1 MLFALLVSL
10 FGSANL
16 FGQVV
21 IFNED
26 FDGALTWTINTDLGA
41 EGANPNTW
49 YISCEEEGVG
59 AGGSPAVGTTD
70 QNLAVD
76 FNINPSAVQEPE
88 IVKKLN
94 AFIGAVANAEFILPE
109 HGIDKI
115 RRSLSRVGFSF
126 GATPTMEGQSGSF
139 ELPLTRFGGRFGKD
153 TDTPTDEI
161 INDDGIS
168 HMIEGGLA
176 LKIQYEMLQN
186 SSCRIFAKIV

>member
-1 MLFALLVSL
+1 MRSFKK
-10 FGSANL
+10 F
-16 FGQVV
+16 
-21 IFNED
+21 I
-26 FDGALTWTINTDLGA
+26 T
-41 EGANPNTW
+41 EG
-49 YISCEEEGVG
+49 
-59 AGGSPAVGTTD
+59 GGPGVGTTD

-126 GATPTMEGQSGSF
+126 GATPTMEGQSCSF

>member
-1 MLFALLVSL
+1 MRSFKK
-10 FGSANL
+10 F
-16 FGQVV
+16 
-21 IFNED
+21 I
-26 FDGALTWTINTDLGA
+26 T
-41 EGANPNTW
+41 EG
-49 YISCEEEGVG
+49 
-59 AGGSPAVGTTD
+59 GGPGVGTTD

-88 IVKKLN
+88 IVNKLN

>member
-1 MLFALLVSL
+1 MRSFKK
-10 FGSANL
+10 F
-16 FGQVV
+16 
-21 IFNED
+21 IK
-26 FDGALTWTINTDLGA
+26 
-41 EGANPNTW
+41 
-49 YISCEEEGVG
+49 EGVG
-59 AGGSPAVGTTD
+59 TSD

>member
-1 MLFALLVSL
+1 MRSFKK
-10 FGSANL
+10 F
-16 FGQVV
+16 
-21 IFNED
+21 I
-26 FDGALTWTINTDLGA
+26 T
-41 EGANPNTW
+41 EG
-49 YISCEEEGVG
+49 
-59 AGGSPAVGTTD
+59 GGPGVGTTD

-76 FNINPSAVQEPE
+76 YGVNPSAVQEPE

-126 GATPTMEGQSGSF
+126 GATPTMEGKSGSF

-153 TDTPTDEI
+153 TDTPADEV

>member
-1 MLFALLVSL
+1 MRSFKK
-10 FGSANL
+10 F
-16 FGQVV
+16 
-21 IFNED
+21 I
-26 FDGALTWTINTDLGA
+26 T
-41 EGANPNTW
+41 EG
-49 YISCEEEGVG
+49 
-59 AGGSPAVGTTD
+59 GGPGVGTTD

-126 GATPTMEGQSGSF
+126 GATPTREGQSGSF

>member
-1 MLFALLVSL
+1 MRSFKK
-10 FGSANL
+10 F
-16 FGQVV
+16 
-21 IFNED
+21 I
-26 FDGALTWTINTDLGA
+26 T
-41 EGANPNTW
+41 EG
-49 YISCEEEGVG
+49 
-59 AGGSPAVGTTD
+59 GGPGVGTTD

-76 FNINPSAVQEPE
+76 YGINPSAVQEPE

>member
-1 MLFALLVSL
+1 MRSFKK
-10 FGSANL
+10 F
-16 FGQVV
+16 
-21 IFNED
+21 I
-26 FDGALTWTINTDLGA
+26 T
-41 EGANPNTW
+41 EG
-49 YISCEEEGVG
+49 
-59 AGGSPAVGTTD
+59 GGPGVGTTD

-126 GATPTMEGQSGSF
+126 GATPTMEGKSGSF

-153 TDTPTDEI
+153 TDTPADEV

>member
-1 MLFALLVSL
+1 MRSL
-10 FGSANL
+10 KKF
-16 FGQVV
+16 
-21 IFNED
+21 I
-26 FDGALTWTINTDLGA
+26 T
-41 EGANPNTW
+41 EG
-49 YISCEEEGVG
+49 
-59 AGGSPAVGTTD
+59 GGPGVGTTD

-153 TDTPTDEI
+153 TDTPADEV

>member
-1 MLFALLVSL
+1 MRSFKK
-10 FGSANL
+10 F
-16 FGQVV
+16 
-21 IFNED
+21 I
-26 FDGALTWTINTDLGA
+26 T
-41 EGANPNTW
+41 EG
-49 YISCEEEGVG
+49 
-59 AGGSPAVGTTD
+59 GGPGVGTTD

-126 GATPTMEGQSGSF
+126 GATPTMEGQSGCF

-153 TDTPTDEI
+153 TDTPADEI

>member
-1 MLFALLVSL
+1 MRSFKK
-10 FGSANL
+10 F
-16 FGQVV
+16 
-21 IFNED
+21 I
-26 FDGALTWTINTDLGA
+26 T
-41 EGANPNTW
+41 EG
-49 YISCEEEGVG
+49 
-59 AGGSPAVGTTD
+59 GGPGVGTTD

-153 TDTPTDEI
+153 TDTPTDEV

-168 HMIEGGLA
+168 HIVEGGLA
-176 LKIQYEMLQN
+176 LKIQYEMLGN
-186 SSCRIFAKIV
+186 SSCKVFAKIE

>member
-1 MLFALLVSL
+1 MRSFKK
-10 FGSANL
+10 F
-16 FGQVV
+16 
-21 IFNED
+21 IK
-26 FDGALTWTINTDLGA
+26 
-41 EGANPNTW
+41 
-49 YISCEEEGVG
+49 EGVG
-59 AGGSPAVGTTD
+59 AVGSPAVGTTD

>member
-1 MLFALLVSL
+1 MRSFKK
-10 FGSANL
+10 F
-16 FGQVV
+16 
-21 IFNED
+21 I
-26 FDGALTWTINTDLGA
+26 T
-41 EGANPNTW
+41 EG
-49 YISCEEEGVG
+49 
-59 AGGSPAVGTTD
+59 GGPGVGTTD

-176 LKIQYEMLQN
+176 LKIQYEMLGN
-186 SSCRIFAKIV
+186 SSCRIFAEIA

>member
-1 MLFALLVSL
+1 MRSFKK
-10 FGSANL
+10 F
-16 FGQVV
+16 
-21 IFNED
+21 I
-26 FDGALTWTINTDLGA
+26 T
-41 EGANPNTW
+41 EG
-49 YISCEEEGVG
+49 
-59 AGGSPAVGTTD
+59 GGPGVGTTD

-76 FNINPSAVQEPE
+76 FGINPSAVQEPE

-94 AFIGAVANAEFILPE
+94 SFIGAVANAEFILPE

>member
-1 MLFALLVSL
+1 MRSFKK
-10 FGSANL
+10 F
-16 FGQVV
+16 
-21 IFNED
+21 IK
-26 FDGALTWTINTDLGA
+26 
-41 EGANPNTW
+41 EG
-49 YISCEEEGVG
+49 GG

>member
-1 MLFALLVSL
+1 MRSFKK
-10 FGSANL
+10 F
-16 FGQVV
+16 
-21 IFNED
+21 I
-26 FDGALTWTINTDLGA
+26 T
-41 EGANPNTW
+41 EG
-49 YISCEEEGVG
+49 
-59 AGGSPAVGTTD
+59 GGPGVGTTD

-139 ELPLTRFGGRFGKD
+139 ELPLTRFGGRLVKD

>member
-1 MLFALLVSL
+1 MRSFKK
-10 FGSANL
+10 F
-16 FGQVV
+16 
-21 IFNED
+21 I
-26 FDGALTWTINTDLGA
+26 T
-41 EGANPNTW
+41 EG
-49 YISCEEEGVG
+49 
-59 AGGSPAVGTTD
+59 GGPGVGTTD

-76 FNINPSAVQEPE
+76 YGVNPSAVQEPE

-153 TDTPTDEI
+153 TDTPADEI

>member
-1 MLFALLVSL
+1 MRSFKK
-10 FGSANL
+10 F
-16 FGQVV
+16 
-21 IFNED
+21 I
-26 FDGALTWTINTDLGA
+26 T
-41 EGANPNTW
+41 EG
-49 YISCEEEGVG
+49 
-59 AGGSPAVGTTD
+59 GGPGVGTTD

-115 RRSLSRVGFSF
+115 RRSLSRVGFYF

>member
-1 MLFALLVSL
+1 MRSFKK
-10 FGSANL
+10 F
-16 FGQVV
+16 
-21 IFNED
+21 I
-26 FDGALTWTINTDLGA
+26 T
-41 EGANPNTW
+41 EG
-49 YISCEEEGVG
+49 
-59 AGGSPAVGTTD
+59 GGPGVGTTD

>member
-1 MLFALLVSL
+1 MRSFKK
-10 FGSANL
+10 F
-16 FGQVV
+16 
-21 IFNED
+21 IK
-26 FDGALTWTINTDLGA
+26 
-41 EGANPNTW
+41 
-49 YISCEEEGVG
+49 EGVG

-76 FNINPSAVQEPE
+76 FN
-88 IVKKLN
+88 
-94 AFIGAVANAEFILPE
+94 IGAVANAEFILPE

>member
-1 MLFALLVSL
+1 MRSFKK
-10 FGSANL
+10 F
-16 FGQVV
+16 
-21 IFNED
+21 I
-26 FDGALTWTINTDLGA
+26 T
-41 EGANPNTW
+41 EG
-49 YISCEEEGVG
+49 
-59 AGGSPAVGTTD
+59 GGPGVGTTD

-126 GATPTMEGQSGSF
+126 GATPTMEGKSGSF

>member
-1 MLFALLVSL
+1 MRSFKK
-10 FGSANL
+10 F
-16 FGQVV
+16 
-21 IFNED
+21 I
-26 FDGALTWTINTDLGA
+26 T
-41 EGANPNTW
+41 EG
-49 YISCEEEGVG
+49 
-59 AGGSPAVGTTD
+59 GGPGVGTTD

-76 FNINPSAVQEPE
+76 FNVNPSAVQEPE

>member
-1 MLFALLVSL
+1 MRSFKK
-10 FGSANL
+10 F
-16 FGQVV
+16 
-21 IFNED
+21 I
-26 FDGALTWTINTDLGA
+26 T
-41 EGANPNTW
+41 EG
-49 YISCEEEGVG
+49 
-59 AGGSPAVGTTD
+59 GGPGVGTTD

-76 FNINPSAVQEPE
+76 YGVNPSAVQEPE

>member
-1 MLFALLVSL
+1 MRSFKK
-10 FGSANL
+10 F
-16 FGQVV
+16 
-21 IFNED
+21 I
-26 FDGALTWTINTDLGA
+26 T
-41 EGANPNTW
+41 EG
-49 YISCEEEGVG
+49 
-59 AGGSPAVGTTD
+59 GGPGVGTTD

-139 ELPLTRFGGRFGKD
+139 ELPLTRFGGRFGND
-153 TDTPTDEI
+153 TDTPADVI

>member
-1 MLFALLVSL
+1 MRSFKK
-10 FGSANL
+10 F
-16 FGQVV
+16 
-21 IFNED
+21 I
-26 FDGALTWTINTDLGA
+26 T
-41 EGANPNTW
+41 EG
-49 YISCEEEGVG
+49 
-59 AGGSPAVGTTD
+59 GGPGVGTTD

-94 AFIGAVANAEFILPE
+94 AVIGAVANAEFILPE

>member
-1 MLFALLVSL
+1 M
-10 FGSANL
+10 
-16 FGQVV
+16 
-21 IFNED
+21 D
-26 FDGALTWTINTDLGA
+26 
-41 EGANPNTW
+41 
-49 YISCEEEGVG
+49 
-59 AGGSPAVGTTD
+59 
-70 QNLAVD
+70 
-76 FNINPSAVQEPE
+76 INPSAVQEPE

>member
-1 MLFALLVSL
+1 MVCAQLYATCFPPAALPTSI
-10 FGSANL
+10 GI
-16 FGQVV
+16 G
-21 IFNED
+21 
-26 FDGALTWTINTDLGA
+26 
-41 EGANPNTW
+41 P
-49 YISCEEEGVG
+49 
-59 AGGSPAVGTTD
+59 GTTD

-153 TDTPTDEI
+153 TDTPADEV

>member
-1 MLFALLVSL
+1 MRSFKK
-10 FGSANL
+10 F
-16 FGQVV
+16 
-21 IFNED
+21 I
-26 FDGALTWTINTDLGA
+26 T
-41 EGANPNTW
+41 EG
-49 YISCEEEGVG
+49 
-59 AGGSPAVGTTD
+59 GGPGVGTTD
-70 QNLAVD
+70 QNLALD

>member
-1 MLFALLVSL
+1 MRSFKK
-10 FGSANL
+10 F
-16 FGQVV
+16 
-21 IFNED
+21 IK
-26 FDGALTWTINTDLGA
+26 
-41 EGANPNTW
+41 
-49 YISCEEEGVG
+49 EGVG
-59 AGGSPAVGTTD
+59 AGGSPAVGTTA

>member
-1 MLFALLVSL
+1 MRSFKK
-10 FGSANL
+10 F
-16 FGQVV
+16 
-21 IFNED
+21 I
-26 FDGALTWTINTDLGA
+26 T
-41 EGANPNTW
+41 EG
-49 YISCEEEGVG
+49 
-59 AGGSPAVGTTD
+59 GGPGVGTTD

-94 AFIGAVANAEFILPE
+94 AFSGAVANAEFILPE

-168 HMIEGGLA
+168 HMLEGGLA

>member
-1 MLFALLVSL
+1 MRSFKK
-10 FGSANL
+10 F
-16 FGQVV
+16 
-21 IFNED
+21 I
-26 FDGALTWTINTDLGA
+26 T
-41 EGANPNTW
+41 EG
-49 YISCEEEGVG
+49 
-59 AGGSPAVGTTD
+59 GGPGVGTTD

-186 SSCRIFAKIV
+186 SSCRIFAEIV

>member
-1 MLFALLVSL
+1 MRSFKK
-10 FGSANL
+10 F
-16 FGQVV
+16 
-21 IFNED
+21 I
-26 FDGALTWTINTDLGA
+26 T
-41 EGANPNTW
+41 EG
-49 YISCEEEGVG
+49 
-59 AGGSPAVGTTD
+59 GGPGVGTTD

-153 TDTPTDEI
+153 TDTPTDEV

>member
-1 MLFALLVSL
+1 MATNRKNHTSEIPNRKPEN
-10 FGSANL
+10 AN
-16 FGQVV
+16 
-21 IFNED
+21 N
-26 FDGALTWTINTDLGA
+26 N
-41 EGANPNTW
+41 
-49 YISCEEEGVG
+49 
-59 AGGSPAVGTTD
+59 
-70 QNLAVD
+70 
-76 FNINPSAVQEPE
+76 QEPE

>member
-1 MLFALLVSL
+1 MRSFKK
-10 FGSANL
+10 F
-16 FGQVV
+16 
-21 IFNED
+21 IK
-26 FDGALTWTINTDLGA
+26 
-41 EGANPNTW
+41 
-49 YISCEEEGVG
+49 EGVG

-76 FNINPSAVQEPE
+76 YGINPSAVQEPE

-153 TDTPTDEI
+153 TDTPADEV

>member
-1 MLFALLVSL
+1 MRSFKK
-10 FGSANL
+10 F
-16 FGQVV
+16 
-21 IFNED
+21 I
-26 FDGALTWTINTDLGA
+26 T
-41 EGANPNTW
+41 EG
-49 YISCEEEGVG
+49 
-59 AGGSPAVGTTD
+59 GGPGVGTTD

-88 IVKKLN
+88 FVKKLN

-153 TDTPTDEI
+153 TDTPADEV